1 MKIIK
6 SRLKKWSDNVLIVP
20 SAEGL
25 SRPEPDT
32 EIIRAFKSANS
43 EGEVKE

>member
-1 MKIIK
+1 MKVIK
-6 SRLKKWSDNVLIVP
+6 RKFKKWGDNHLIVR

-25 SRPEPDT
+25 SQPEPDT
-32 EIIRAFKSANS
+32 EIIRAFKSANA